1 MNFKAI
7 GVAADFESAMSEVG
21 AISGATGDDFIALS
35 DKAKEMGEKTK
46 FSASE
51 SAEALKYMAMAGWK
65 TEDMLSGL
73 EGVMNLAAA
82 SGEDLGTTSD
92 IVTDALTAFGMTAAD
107 SGHFADI
114 LAAASSNANTN
125 VGMMGE
131 TFKYAA
137 PLAGAL
143 GYSAEDVALAIGL
156 MANSGIKASSTM
168 IEMFISQGA
177 VSGDTVSTEPADD
190 VFLAIIAQYQRIAG
204 LMNTYDELAKQCST
218 QMTELKAILTA
229 INAYDVEEVTQ
240 RLNQIEDRMID
251 HVNLAK
257 QIQNRE
263 IILRDVGI
271 HFADKICRVENAAIT
286 ENSLCDV
293 YFDEYSYEIA
303 AKALILPVAHDGYLD
318 LTSSVDIREELTAN
332 ILVRRA

>member
-1 MNFKAI
+1 MAEIKFKLENKLMTVLNQEILTSGGTNVDKCIFSFSEEWSGYVKTAVFYQNKDKVQYAVLNADDTCMIPAEAMSREGYLHI
-7 GVAADFESAMSEVG
+7 GVFGIDSAKV
-21 AISGATGDDFIALS
+21 L
-35 DKAKEMGEKTK
+35 
-46 FSASE
+46 
-51 SAEALKYMAMAGWK
+51 
-65 TEDMLSGL
+65 
-73 EGVMNLAAA
+73 
-82 SGEDLGTTSD
+82 
-92 IVTDALTAFGMTAAD
+92 
-107 SGHFADI
+107 
-114 LAAASSNANTN
+114 
-125 VGMMGE
+125 
-131 TFKYAA
+131 
-137 PLAGAL
+137 
-143 GYSAEDVALAIGL
+143 
-156 MANSGIKASSTM
+156 SSTM